1 MLSRFRSTLSG
12 YATYSARGG
21 LLPFLLHRITGLG
34 TLIFLT
40 IHITTTAS
48 VYFSP
53 SFYNRFIT
61 VFRSPVFMLGEIVLV
76 FCVIF
81 HGANGLR
88 IAYFDL
94 FKPELWKKPSFQKT
108 TRATLLIALVLWLPA
123 AAVMGYNL
131 LKTGFG
137 LFGGE

>member
-21 LLPFLLHRITGLG
+21 LVPFLLHRITGLG
-34 TLIFLT
+34 TLTFLT
-40 IHITTTAS
+40 FHITTTAS
-48 VYFSP
+48 VYFYP

-61 VFRSPVFMLGEIVLV
+61 IFRSPVFMFGEIVLV

-81 HGANGLR
+81 HGVNGLR

-94 FKPELWKKPSFQKT
+94 FKPELWNKVSFRKT
-108 TRATLLIALVLWLPA
+108 TQVTLAIAIILWLPA
-123 AAVMGYNL
+123 AVVMGYNL
-131 LKTGFG
+131 LKIGLG